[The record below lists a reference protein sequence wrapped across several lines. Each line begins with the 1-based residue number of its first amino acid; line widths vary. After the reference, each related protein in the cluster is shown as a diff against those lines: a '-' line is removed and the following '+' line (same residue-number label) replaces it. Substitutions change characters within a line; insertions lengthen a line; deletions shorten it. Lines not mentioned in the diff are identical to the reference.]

1 MRTSR
6 IRLPLAA
13 WAFVAALFAGGA
25 LAAEDAPDPGLAP
38 VDCISTS
45 RIRRTEIPND
55 QTIVFHMTG
64 RMIYINRLP
73 RRCPGLK
80 IAGAFSYRT
89 VAGRLCRVDIIT
101 VQRGL
106 GGPSAMR
113 GPSCG
118 LGVFQPTTKE
128 ELEWLRAEPVTPD
141 TEAVKPEVEDAEP
154 VTPDPEAAMPD
165 VEDAATTGDGS
176 D

>member
-1 MRTSR
+1 MRT
-6 IRLPLAA
+6 IDVRLRLAA
-13 WAFVAALFAGGA
+13 WAFSALLFSVEAMAAG
-25 LAAEDAPDPGLAP
+25 DAPDPGLAP

-55 QTIVFHMTG
+55 QTIVFHMSG
-64 RMIYINRLP
+64 GVIYINRLP

-101 VQRGL
+101 VQRGF

-141 TEAVKPEVEDAEP
+141 PETVKPEVERAEP
-154 VTPDPEAAMPD
+154 VMPDPEAAMPE
-165 VEDAATTGDGS
+165 VEGAESPGQGGD
-176 D
+176 